1 MESEGSLPHS
11 QEPATSP
18 YPEHID
24 PVHSP
29 LPLTKTLFRQREL
42 YNVNGPR
49 THYYLSTLK
58 Y

>member
-1 MESEGSLPHS
+1 METAISLPHS
-11 QEPATSP
+11 QVPATSP

-24 PVHSP
+24 PVHAP
-29 LPLTKTLFRQREL
+29 LPPTKTLFRQTEL

-49 THYYLSTLK
+49 TYYHLSTLK